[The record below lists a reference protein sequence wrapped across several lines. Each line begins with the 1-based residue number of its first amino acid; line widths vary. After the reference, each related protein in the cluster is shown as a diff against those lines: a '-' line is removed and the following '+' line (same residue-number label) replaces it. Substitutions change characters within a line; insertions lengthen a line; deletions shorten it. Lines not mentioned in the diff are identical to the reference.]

1 MIKMAVFDM
10 AGTTVDE
17 DNVVYKTLMRAVN
30 ERGFDFTFDEILA
43 QGAGKEKLH
52 AIKSVLGLRG
62 TLDSRLAEE
71 IFERFL
77 VMLEEAYKG
86 LEVTEQPNASKV
98 FAALKAKGVAVVLN
112 TGYNRETAEDLVQK
126 IGWEEGVHFDCLVTA
141 SEVERNR
148 PDPDMIFWA
157 QKKLGICDVS
167 EVLKVGDSKVDIEEG
182 RNAGCRF
189 SIGVTTGA
197 HTEAQLREASPDFII
212 DNLLELIPI
221 VESRADSMV

>member
-62 TLDSRLAEE
+62 ILDSTLAEE

-157 QKKLGICDVS
+157 QKKLGIDNVS